1 MKQTRL
7 WMFAAILTLLCG
19 TSAMHNYC
27 LGNKKY
33 KNRLHLRITSQK
45 NSRHPAGVLVKTAHT
60 PYTRSWL
67 SL

>member
-19 TSAMHNYC
+19 ASAMHNYC

-45 NSRHPAGVLVKTAHT
+45 KLPPSGG
-60 PYTRSWL
+60 SFG
-67 SL
+67 

>member
-19 TSAMHNYC
+19 DSAMHNYC

-33 KNRLHLRITSQK
+33 KNRLHLRITTYKSP
-45 NSRHPAGVLVKTAHT
+45 SPVDEGLFGE
-60 PYTRSWL
+60 SWGQSTVIRL
-67 SL
+67 AP